1 MATSA
6 LEQQDVKN
14 TSVLNIG
21 QDTLMIHIG
30 LGAPMLLYQCA
41 PKCKRT
47 KNIVV
52 LDFASKKFMLR
63 EPCALEC

>member
-6 LEQQDVKN
+6 LEKQHVKN

-30 LGAPMLLYQCA
+30 LGAPMLLYQCE
-41 PKCKRT
+41 PKCKKT
-47 KNIVV
+47 QNTVV
-52 LDFASKKFMLR
+52 IEFGS
-63 EPCALEC
+63 

>member
-6 LEQQDVKN
+6 LEQQHVKN

-30 LGAPMLLYQCA
+30 LGAPMLLYQCE
-41 PKCKRT
+41 PKCKKT
-47 KNIVV
+47 QNTVV
-52 LDFASKKFMLR
+52 IDFGSKIFVLHD
-63 EPCALEC
+63 PCALEC